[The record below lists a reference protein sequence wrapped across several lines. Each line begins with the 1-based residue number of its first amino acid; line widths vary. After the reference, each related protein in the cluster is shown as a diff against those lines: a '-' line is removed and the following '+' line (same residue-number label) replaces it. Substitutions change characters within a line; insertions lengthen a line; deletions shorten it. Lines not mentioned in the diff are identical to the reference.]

1 MTGVY
6 RLRQFPLAPHPAAG
20 GSESSPQPA
29 ESTSSANGETGSEGT
44 VSGRAGGGV
53 SDSEGEGDAF
63 ASERLVGGHRLQP
76 SLAGEG
82 GSCLAGEGGHSG
94 HGRLEKEVRKHDEGI
109 VERELDSSQGGEE
122 VVRIGGGEG
131 GGAGRSRGAE
141 SSRCCNAKAQWG
153 RAEG

>member
-1 MTGVY
+1 M
-6 RLRQFPLAPHPAAG
+6 RQFPLAPHPAAG

-29 ESTSSANGETGSEGT
+29 SRSSANGGTG
-44 VSGRAGGGV
+44 SGRAGGGV

-82 GSCLAGEGGHSG
+82 GACLAGEGGPSG
-94 HGRLEKEVRKHDEGI
+94 HGRLEKGVGKHDKGI
-109 VERELDSSQGGEE
+109 VERQVDSSQGGEE
-122 VVRIGGGEG
+122 VVRIGGGG
-131 GGAGRSRGAE
+131 GLAGRSRGGE

-153 RAEG
+153 RAEGCVSVCV